1 MKRHAVRL
9 LSLVLALFT
18 ACGTAPAAPEDD
30 AGQQAPAVLND
41 SAIQQDPELTIP
53 PEQSTEERQA
63 EFLAFLEEVNAQR
76 RAVYEDQDPPQFD
89 ESWTPEPADLDSDF
103 TPEERDA
110 LLRTPDPFDPASEL
124 RAPVSVTAEEA
135 RADVDLA
142 FRLLRHSYGAYDYF
156 GGDEVFLPLRDA
168 ALAALPEEGEVT
180 PETLEKA
187 LADTLSLVLVDG
199 HFLIGSTAMRDR
211 HIKYMYFVPSLYF
224 DNADGIDPELV
235 KPTIDTNGR
244 LRLTLATLATPEE
257 SKALPDTLNIQ
268 GSPVSVSWVQ
278 DTEFR
283 LSVGRYIEST
293 AAGGIPLLIPY
304 TRGYQERPISS
315 GETYANAP
323 VLSLDLRGNEED
335 RDPCSGKWLTEYTGE
350 QADRHFAWGVKFSAF
365 NRYLYQVVG
374 GHSPDD
380 IPETS
385 QWGDLVSVPDQFVDR
400 EGLTLVLQDKGTGSV
415 GETAIQNM
423 RAMEN
428 TLIVGSNTKGSTLTL
443 TNYPFYLPNSGVRFI
458 FGTELC
464 LTEKGE
470 DLDGTGY
477 PPDLWV
483 PSVLAKLRMDDLIE
497 YYDLTGL
504 FA

>member
-1 MKRHAVRL
+1 MKHHAVRL
-9 LSLVLALFT
+9 LSLALALVLLT

-30 AGQQAPAVLND
+30 AVQQDPAVLND
-41 SAIQQDPELTIP
+41 STVQQAPELAAP
-53 PEQSTEERQA
+53 PEQSMEERQA
-63 EFLAFLEEVNAQR
+63 EFLSFLEEVNAQR
-76 RAVYEDQDPPQFD
+76 RAIYEAPDPPQLD
-89 ESWTPEPADLDSDF
+89 ESWTSELTDMDHDF
-103 TPEERDA
+103 TQDEMDHILTRRD
-110 LLRTPDPFDPASEL
+110 
-124 RAPVSVTAEEA
+124 PVSVTVQEA
-135 RADVDLA
+135 REDVETA
-142 FRLLRHSYGAYDYF
+142 FRLLRNCYGAYDYF

-187 LADTLSLVLVDG
+187 LADTLSPVLVDG
-199 HFLIGSTAMRDR
+199 HFLIGSTAMRDTHAR
-211 HIKYMYFVPSLYF
+211 YMYYVPNLYLDF
-224 DNADGIDPELV
+224 DDAAGIDPELV
-235 KPTIDTNGR
+235 KPTIGEDGG
-244 LRLTLATLATPEE
+244 LCLTLATLATPEE

-323 VLSLDLRGNEED
+323 VLSLDLRGNEGD